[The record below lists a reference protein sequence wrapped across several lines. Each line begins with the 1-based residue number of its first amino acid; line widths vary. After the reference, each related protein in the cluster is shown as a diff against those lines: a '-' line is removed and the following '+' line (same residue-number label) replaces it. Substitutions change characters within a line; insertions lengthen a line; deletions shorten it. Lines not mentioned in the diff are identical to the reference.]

1 VPDRPQSRRALL
13 ATIAALIAASA
24 ALAGAASL
32 GWAQLEVHT
41 PLRGT
46 IGVRL
51 AGSDVLAALG
61 PLAAFAIAAVAAVLA
76 TGGLLRWL
84 LGALL
89 LGAAVPPAVAV
100 FRVFD
105 SHWLTSLAL
114 SAAQRPALSVPLGPA
129 TVVFA
134 GPVLAAVG
142 AGLLAAAGITLITCG
157 HRMPRLGR
165 RYQIP
170 AARTAGSVPPDGGR
184 LWERLDAG
192 EDPTAPPTPPVR

>member
-1 VPDRPQSRRALL
+1 MPDRPGSRRALVV
-13 ATIAALIAASA
+13 TIAALIAASA

-32 GWAQLEVHT
+32 GWAQLQVQT

-46 IGVRL
+46 VGVRL
-51 AGSDVLAALG
+51 SGSEVLAALG
-61 PLAAFAIAAVAAVLA
+61 PLAALALAAVAAVLA
-76 TGGLLRWL
+76 AGGALRWL

-89 LGAAVPPAVAV
+89 LAAAVAPAVAV
-100 FRVFD
+100 VRAAD
-105 SHWLTSLAL
+105 TRWLTDLAL
-114 SAAQRPALSVPLGPA
+114 AVAQRPALSVPLGPA
-129 TVVFA
+129 TILFA

-142 AGLLAAAGITLITCG
+142 AGLLAAAGITLIARG

-165 RYQIP
+165 RYQTP
-170 AARTAGSVPPDGGR
+170 AARTAGPMPPDGWR

>member
-1 VPDRPQSRRALL
+1 MPDRSKSRRVLL
-13 ATIAALIAASA
+13 VTIAALIAASA
-24 ALAGAASL
+24 ALAGAASV
-32 GWAQLEVHT
+32 GWAQLEVQT
-41 PLRGT
+41 PLRGLVG
-46 IGVRL
+46 IRL
-51 AGSDVLAALG
+51 GGSEVLAALG
-61 PLAAFAIAAVAAVLA
+61 PLAAFALAAVAAVLA
-76 TGGLLRWL
+76 TGGALRWL

-100 FRVFD
+100 LRAFD
-105 SHWLTSLAL
+105 TRWLTDLTL

-129 TVVFA
+129 TILFA

-142 AGLLAAAGITLITCG
+142 AGLLAAAGITLIARG

-165 RYQIP
+165 RYQTP
-170 AARTAGSVPPDGGR
+170 AARMAGPRPPDGGR